1 MTGYSRLLE
10 QVIAADRM
18 NLDASAVDLV
28 YNLLTKV
35 YNSKT
40 HLFPDLAA
48 PYPTSVVSHAVC
60 TLSRTALARR
70 YLAMMSLALAVQTK
84 GLGLLL

>member
-18 NLDASAVDLV
+18 NLDASTVDLV

-40 HLFPDLAA
+40 HLFPDLAV
-48 PYPTSVVSHAVC
+48 PYPTSLEM
-60 TLSRTALARR
+60 T
-70 YLAMMSLALAVQTK
+70 
-84 GLGLLL
+84 

>member
-1 MTGYSRLLE
+1 MGSPYDETDKDTRVTGYSRLLE

-40 HLFPDLAA
+40 HLFRDLAA
-48 PYPTSVVSHAVC
+48 PYPTSLEM
-60 TLSRTALARR
+60 T
-70 YLAMMSLALAVQTK
+70 
-84 GLGLLL
+84 

>member
-1 MTGYSRLLE
+1 MPSESLQWVHPYGGIDIDKDTQKTGYSRLLE

-40 HLFPDLAA
+40 HLFRDLAA
-48 PYPTSVVSHAVC
+48 PYPTSLEM
-60 TLSRTALARR
+60 T
-70 YLAMMSLALAVQTK
+70 
-84 GLGLLL
+84 